1 MIDNLPTDAKP
12 GDTFK
17 TTKGITYTF
26 DGVKWKGSLVQQI
39 AVAGPQGPAGRD
51 GKDGAPGP
59 QGVQG
64 PAGAQGPAGRDATRP
79 TLNYVQEKAS
89 RSIKLTSPGKIIDI
103 AITTNGRPIL
113 ICVNGDANPLSNG
126 AWCKLQ
132 LFRDNTAI
140 SNIVQAEGGN
150 NENNP
155 YNISMIDAVPV
166 GRYTYSLRMIQH
178 SGDFQFGEAD
188 GPTMYAVEL

>member
-1 MIDNLPTDAKP
+1 MIDNLPTNPEIGDQFTTAK
-12 GDTFK
+12 GV
-17 TTKGITYTF
+17 TYTY

-39 AVAGPQGPAGRD
+39 AVAGPKGD
-51 GKDGAPGP
+51 TGA
-59 QGVQG
+59 QGVPG
-64 PAGAQGPAGRDATRP
+64 PAGAQGPQGVPGPAGRDATRP

-89 RSIKLTSPGKIIDI
+89 RSLKLTSPGKVIDI

-155 YNISMIDAVPV
+155 YNLSMIDAVPV